1 MSKNKSI
8 RVLHVVYAM
17 NTGGVE
23 SWLMSIYR
31 HLNREKIQFDFLVNT
46 QKEAFFDDEIKQFGG
61 NIIYAGALS
70 NPLKI
75 YRTAKRVMNKTKYHA
90 VHCHN
95 VENATPVLKAAIAC
109 NIDIRIYQSHNDL
122 NTKLKHLS
130 YFKSMYLKISR
141 ILALKYANRFLAVSK
156 SAGDSLFGGH
166 KYQILSLGIEVER
179 FNPSNDVLISRGDF
193 SLKDDDFVIGHVGRF
208 DIQKNH
214 AFLIDVAK
222 ELIDVNPKTKIL
234 LIGKGVLEEEL
245 KDQINKEK
253 LGSHFIFTGLRS
265 DVPEIMS
272 SVMDTFLFPSLS
284 EGLGL
289 VLVEAQAAGLPIVC
303 TDVIPDEATVNT
315 DLIRKMS
322 LSKSA
327 KEWAEVLVTHYQQNK
342 HYEKEKAYKEV
353 KDSPFN
359 LSKTTN
365 KLIQVWTNNE
375 S

>member
-1 MSKNKSI
+1 MSRQKQT
-8 RVLHVVYAM
+8 RVLHIVYAM

-31 HLNREKIQFDFLVNT
+31 QLDREKIQFDFLVNT
-46 QKEAFFDDEIKQFGG
+46 QKEAFFDDEIGQLGG
-61 NIIYAGALS
+61 NIIYAGALN

-75 YRTAKRVMNKTKYHA
+75 YRTAKSVMVENKYHA

-95 VENATPVLKAAIAC
+95 VENATPVLKAAIVN
-109 NIDIRIYQSHNDL
+109 NINIRIYHSHNDL
-122 NTKLKHLS
+122 NNELKHLS
-130 YFKSMYLKISR
+130 YFKSMYLKVSR
-141 ILALKYANRFLAVSK
+141 SLALKYANRFLAVSK
-156 SAGDSLFGGH
+156 SAGDSLFTGRN
-166 KYQILSLGIEVER
+166 YRLLSLGIDTEK
-179 FNPSNDVLISRGDF
+179 FNPEIKKKIFRNDFG
-193 SLKDDDFVIGHVGRF
+193 LKEDDFIVGHVGRF

-214 AFLIDVAK
+214 TFLLDVAK
-222 ELIDVNPKTKIL
+222 ELIAINPKTKIL
-234 LIGKGVLEEEL
+234 FIGKGRLEKEL

-253 LGSHFIFTGLRS
+253 LGSHFIFAGLRS

-272 SVMDTFLFPSLS
+272 GVMDTFLFPSLS

-315 DLIRKMS
+315 DLIHKIS

-327 KEWAEVLVTHYQQNK
+327 KEWAEVLVAHYQQNK

-359 LSKTTN
+359 LNNTIKTLEELWLE
-365 KLIQVWTNNE
+365 KK
-375 S
+375 